1 MASSAMLQVF
11 GQPASTD
18 VARVMACLLERQL
31 EFELVRTDT
40 FKRGRNNKLPELV
53 KMRARSQSP
62 PPPPPQIPGTYA
74 GTCARSSRGGAPG
87 TCTARARIEQ
97 WLQAEAH
104 SFDAPSSALVLH
116 LALSPATA
124 AESERQLLR
133 VLDVYDGALG
143 RSAQVVA
150 AQARTAHYY
159 PAAFDPPASG
169 HAAV

>member
-1 MASSAMLQVF
+1 MSVDSRDICRYVCTEFPRWCTRDLYGAGA
-11 GQPASTD
+11 
-18 VARVMACLLERQL
+18 LE
-31 EFELVRTDT
+31 
-40 FKRGRNNKLPELV
+40 
-53 KMRARSQSP
+53 
-62 PPPPPQIPGTYA
+62 
-74 GTCARSSRGGAPG
+74 
-87 TCTARARIEQ
+87 RARIEQ

-143 RSAQVVA
+143 RSAYLAGDGFTLADLSHLPNAHCLACSARGRALLASRPNVARWYAAISSRPSWRQVVA

-159 PAAFDPPASG
+159 PAAFDDPPPASA